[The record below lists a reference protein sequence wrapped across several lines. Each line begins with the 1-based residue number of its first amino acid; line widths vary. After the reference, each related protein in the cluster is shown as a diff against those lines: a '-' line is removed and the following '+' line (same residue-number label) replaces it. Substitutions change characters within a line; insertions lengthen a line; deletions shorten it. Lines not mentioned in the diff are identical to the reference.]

1 LRRIAVLLCLSG
13 LPWTALQA
21 HLLNQTRVQVNVD
34 AGGHIRV
41 DMNIDITRAAGGSL
55 DYYRLSRVAQPLADS
70 ETRALLDRLTAAI
83 SLQLGAGDAIPL
95 QLISA
100 EFPSASR
107 EVFLDPLSWPMTHV
121 VLGGRVPDRGQ
132 AGARQLHAVFQP
144 SFHFEEPIALTFV
157 ELPEQR
163 RMTRW
168 LVTSQASPP
177 FALSGLDN
185 GSGTSGGSPATS
197 DATAGSAP
205 VSLRQFVGFGFLHIL
220 PKGLDHVLFVLGLYL
235 GARTMKSLLIL
246 VTCFTLAHSITL
258 GLASV
263 GILRLSPSLVEP
275 LISASIA
282 WVGIEN
288 CFPSVRTERY
298 RPFLV
303 FGFGLLHGLGFA
315 SALSAL
321 DAPQGSFLP
330 SLLSFNVGIELGQL
344 TVIGGALCLTLW
356 FRERSWYRRRLA
368 LPASIV
374 IALIAGVWTI
384 QRLYLA

>member
-1 LRRIAVLLCLSG
+1 
-13 LPWTALQA
+13 
-21 HLLNQTRVQVNVD
+21 
-34 AGGHIRV
+34 
-41 DMNIDITRAAGGSL
+41 
-55 DYYRLSRVAQPLADS
+55 
-70 ETRALLDRLTAAI
+70 
-83 SLQLGAGDAIPL
+83 
-95 QLISA
+95 LISA
-100 EFPSASR
+100 EFPGVSK

-121 VLGGRVPDRGQ
+121 VLGGRVPDQGQ

-177 FALSGLDN
+177 FALSGMEN
-185 GSGTSGGSPATS
+185 GSGTSGGSSGTS
-197 DATAGSAP
+197 DVTASSAP

-263 GILRLSPSLVEP
+263 GILRLSPSIVEP

-356 FRERSWYRRRLA
+356 FRQRRWYRRRIA

>member
-1 LRRIAVLLCLSG
+1 M
-13 LPWTALQA
+13 QA

-34 AGGHIRV
+34 AGGGIQV
-41 DMNIDITRAAGGSL
+41 DMQIDITRAAGGSF
-55 DYYRLSRVAQPLADS
+55 DYYRLSRIAQPLGDP
-70 ETRALLDRLTAAI
+70 EIRALLDKLTAAI
-83 SLQLGAGDAIPL
+83 SLRLGTEDAIPL

-100 EFPSASR
+100 EFPSASK

-121 VLGGRVPDRGQ
+121 VLGGRVPDQGE
-132 AGARQLHAVFQP
+132 AGTRQLHAVFQP
-144 SFHFEEPIALTFV
+144 SFHFEEPIALTFMQ
-157 ELPEQR
+157 LPEQR

-168 LVTSQASPP
+168 LVTSQVSPP
-177 FALSGLDN
+177 FALT
-185 GSGTSGGSPATS
+185 GTGGGSRGTS
-197 DATAGSAP
+197 DATATPAP
-205 VSLRQFVGFGFLHIL
+205 VSLRQFAGFGFLHIL

-235 GARTMKSLLIL
+235 GARTLKSLLIL

-263 GILRLSPSLVEP
+263 GILRLSPNIVEP

-282 WVGIEN
+282 WVAIEN

-344 TVIGGALCLTLW
+344 TVVGGALCLTLW
-356 FRERSWYRRRLA
+356 CRQRSWYRHGVA

-374 IALIAGVWTI
+374 IALIAVVWTV
-384 QRLYLA
+384 QRLYLALG

>member
-1 LRRIAVLLCLSG
+1 VTLTLRRIAALLCLSG

-55 DYYRLSRVAQPLADS
+55 DYYRLSRVARPLADS

-83 SLQLGAGDAIPL
+83 SLQLGVGDAIPL

-100 EFPSASR
+100 EFPSVSK

-144 SFHFEEPIALTFV
+144 SFHFEEPISLTFV

-177 FALSGLDN
+177 FTLSGLDN
-185 GSGTSGGSPATS
+185 GSGTSE
-197 DATAGSAP
+197 ATASSAP

-263 GILRLSPSLVEP
+263 GILRLSPSIVEP

-288 CFPSVRTERY
+288 CFPSLRTERY

-315 SALSAL
+315 SALAAL
-321 DAPQGSFLP
+321 DAPEGSFLP

-344 TVIGGALCLTLW
+344 TVIGVALCLTLW
-356 FRERSWYRRRLA
+356 FRQRSWYRRRVA